1 MIYTINK
8 TFPSLFFTG
17 RKLRPSGIGIEIT
30 DRTIISISESNRSRQ
45 TMYYQKNW
53 HILVAVIYYVV
64 LFYFSGNRKMLF
76 YRRGLNV
83 ADERLRLPETAG
95 NNALA

>member
-1 MIYTINK
+1 
-8 TFPSLFFTG
+8 
-17 RKLRPSGIGIEIT
+17 
-30 DRTIISISESNRSRQ
+30 
-45 TMYYQKNW
+45 MYYQKNW